1 MISYHKDLTSE
12 IPPWDENTL
21 IWRYMN
27 FQKFQYLIKR
37 SMLYFA
43 RIDSMVQQEE
53 LTVSEKDAYN
63 YRLTYEDLLSVCE
76 RDKQRYFVNCWC
88 IAEKEERFMWDKFIQ
103 GDGIAIKTTIGSLI
117 RSDKSD
123 KNIYISPVRYLDYGK
138 DSVLPVP
145 EQNVFWI
152 AVSKPDSFKEEHEL
166 RLFYHEDSLKTDHID
181 IPVCLKTIIQ
191 EIRVSPFS
199 HGDFLNSVKSTLNKA
214 GLGTVKLLQ
223 TELQI

>member
-1 MISYHKDLTSE
+1 MISYHKDLISA
-12 IPPWDENTL
+12 ILPLNENTV

-27 FQKFQYLIKR
+27 FQKFQYLINR

-63 YRLTYEDLLSVCE
+63 YRLSYEDLLSVCE
-76 RDKQRYFVNCWC
+76 RDRQRYFVNCWC

-117 RSDKSD
+117 QSDMSDK
-123 KNIYISPVRYLDYGK
+123 KIYISPVQYLNYE

-145 EQNVFWI
+145 EHNAFWI
-152 AVSKPDSFKEEHEL
+152 VVSKPDSFKEEHEL
-166 RLFYHEDSLKTDHID
+166 RLFYHEDSLKADHID
-181 IPVCLKTIIQ
+181 TPVCLKTLIQ

-199 HGDFLNSVKSTLNKA
+199 QNDFLNSVKSTLNKV
-214 GLGTVKLLQ
+214 GLGTIKLLQ
-223 TELQI
+223 SELQI